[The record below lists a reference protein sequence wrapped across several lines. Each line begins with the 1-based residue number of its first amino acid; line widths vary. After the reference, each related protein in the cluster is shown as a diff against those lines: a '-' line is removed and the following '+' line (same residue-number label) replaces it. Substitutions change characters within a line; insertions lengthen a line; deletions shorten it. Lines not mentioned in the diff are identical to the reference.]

1 MNETFVRLLC
11 PECRKTWERKPGDL
25 PAHTEAFACDG
36 CGTERRTAEFT
47 RTDRD
52 LDVLK
57 QFQ

>member
-1 MNETFVRLLC
+1 MNETFVRLFC
-11 PECRKTWERKPGDL
+11 PDCRKTWERKPTEL
-25 PAHTEAFACDG
+25 PNHDAAFTCDG
-36 CGTERRTAEFT
+36 CEAERRTAEFA

>member
-1 MNETFVRLLC
+1 MDETFVRLLC
-11 PECRKTWERKPGDL
+11 PDCQKTWERNPSQL
-25 PAHTEAFACDG
+25 PAHTERFECDG
-36 CGTERRTAEFT
+36 CDAERRTAEFT

>member
-11 PECRKTWERKPGDL
+11 PDCQKTWERNPNQL
-25 PAHTEAFACDG
+25 PAHTDRFACDG
-36 CGTERRTAEFT
+36 CEAEYRTAEFT

>member
-11 PECRKTWERKPGDL
+11 PECGKSWERKPKQL
-25 PAHTEAFACDG
+25 PAHTDQFVCDSCEA
-36 CGTERRTAEFT
+36 ERRTAEFA

-52 LDVLK
+52 LNVLK

>member
-11 PECRKTWERKPGDL
+11 PECQKTWERKPSEL
-25 PAHTEAFACDG
+25 PAHTEQFGCDN
-36 CGTERRTAEFT
+36 CATERRTAEFT
-47 RTDRD
+47 RTDHD